1 MQLTKRKIAVRGNP
15 LKNIAAMGDV
25 KFAVKGGIVFK
36 Q

>member
-15 LKNIAAMGDV
+15 LKNIAVMGDV
-25 KFAVKGGIVFK
+25 KFAMKGGTVFR